1 MAIELS
7 KGFQVN
13 APLGRVWQFMLDP
26 ESVAACM
33 PGAALTESIDERN
46 FVGSVKVKI
55 GAITAKYAG
64 NIAYTTTDESSGTV
78 VMLVEAKEKGGGSVS
93 GTITTRLAA
102 VTAELTDVQ
111 CESAIDMTGRIVQVG
126 RGMIEGVAGQII
138 GKFVVNVKTVLEVEP
153 APAPASSQCPGE
165 PSLSSTPPVPHDLA
179 QLQAEPSP
187 RTASSLP
194 PEAIS
199 RLKDNDE
206 AINMLA
212 LAWTVIGDGI
222 KGFFRRLFRRQN

>member
-7 KGFQVN
+7 ESFQVN
-13 APLGRVWQFMLDP
+13 APVERVWQFMLDP

-33 PGAALTESIDERN
+33 PGAALTESIDDRN

-64 NIAYTTTDESSGTV
+64 NIAYTSADEPSGTV
-78 VMLVEAKEKGGGSVS
+78 VMLVEAKEKGGGTVS

-102 VTAELTDVQ
+102 VSSELTDVQ

-153 APAPASSQCPGE
+153 AAAPDQSPTE
-165 PSLSSTPPVPHDLA
+165 PSLLSTPPASPGPAQVPPA
-179 QLQAEPSP
+179 PSP
-187 RTASSLP
+187 PAASSLS

-199 RLKDNDE
+199 HLKDNDE

-212 LAWTVIGDGI
+212 VAWKVIWDGI
-222 KGFFRRLFRRQN
+222 KGFFRRLFGRQN

>member
-7 KGFQVN
+7 EGFQVN

-102 VTAELTDVQ
+102 VTAELT
-111 CESAIDMTGRIVQVG
+111 CISRIK
-126 RGMIEGVAGQII
+126 RTIA
-138 GKFVVNVKTVLEVEP
+138 EVYFY
-153 APAPASSQCPGE
+153 
-165 PSLSSTPPVPHDLA
+165 
-179 QLQAEPSP
+179 
-187 RTASSLP
+187 RTAAAGTLP
-194 PEAIS
+194 HRCQPIS
-199 RLKDNDE
+199 PPTHPRSTGVQPLS
-206 AINMLA
+206 AQFSYS
-212 LAWTVIGDGI
+212 T
-222 KGFFRRLFRRQN
+222 Q

>member
-7 KGFQVN
+7 ESFQVN
-13 APLGRVWQFMLDP
+13 APIERVWQFMLDP
-26 ESVAACM
+26 ENVAACM

-64 NIAYTTTDESSGTV
+64 NIAYTSADEATGTV
-78 VMLVEAKEKGGGSVS
+78 VMLVEAKEKGGGTVS

-102 VTAELTDVQ
+102 VSSELTDVQ

-138 GKFVVNVKTVLEVEP
+138 GKFVVNVRTVLEIEP
-153 APAPASSQCPGE
+153 APAQCPTE
-165 PSLSSTPPVPHDLA
+165 PSLSSTPPASPGSA
-179 QLQAEPSP
+179 QVLPEPSP
-187 RTASSLP
+187 RAASSLS

-199 RLKDNDE
+199 QLKDKDQ

-212 LAWTVIGDGI
+212 VAWKVIWDGI
-222 KGFFRRLFRRQN
+222 KGFFRRLFGRQN

>member
-7 KGFQVN
+7 ESFQVN
-13 APLGRVWQFMLDP
+13 APVERVWQFMLDP

-33 PGAALTESIDERN
+33 PGAALTESIDDRN

-64 NIAYTTTDESSGTV
+64 NIAYTSADEPSGTV
-78 VMLVEAKEKGGGSVS
+78 VMLVEAKEKGGGTVS

-102 VTAELTDVQ
+102 VSSELTDVQ

-138 GKFVVNVKTVLEVEP
+138 GKFVVNVRTVLEAEP
-153 APAPASSQCPGE
+153 APAPAPAQPKAQPNRRYRLLHPRRPALLKC
-165 PSLSSTPPVPHDLA
+165 SLHQALVP
-179 QLQAEPSP
+179 QAHC
-187 RTASSLP
+187 
-194 PEAIS
+194 
-199 RLKDNDE
+199 RL
-206 AINMLA
+206 
-212 LAWTVIGDGI
+212 
-222 KGFFRRLFRRQN
+222 RRYPN